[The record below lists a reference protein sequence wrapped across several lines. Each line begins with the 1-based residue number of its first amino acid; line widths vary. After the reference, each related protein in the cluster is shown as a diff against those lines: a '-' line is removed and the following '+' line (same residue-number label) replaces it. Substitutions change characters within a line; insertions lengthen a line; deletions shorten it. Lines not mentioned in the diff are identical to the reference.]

1 MKRFVPIGSTI
12 VLLLGFV
19 PGCTERPRGVAPHPV
34 GVDVPPPLP
43 AAPPR
48 PSAEGLTLVGPG
60 FPEAGP
66 WVSFYGN
73 AEQMKSPE
81 RVAQAFRVINID
93 ADPAE
98 ENFTDAQ
105 IEILKAGGKNRVLS
119 YLNVGSC
126 ENTRSYWAKAPNFVP
141 CAANKEAQRGAYD
154 GYPDETWM
162 DPGVASY
169 RNLIVHYVAA
179 RIAARK
185 VDGFYLDN
193 LEMIEHSS
201 TAKTGACDARCKQGV
216 LDLVREL
223 RETYPTMLIVMQN
236 ATSDATRLA
245 TTGGAAFPTLLDGIA
260 HEEVYRPKRDRDAE
274 QELMR
279 WRQMSL
285 HSRSGHPFWIG
296 VEDYVGSCSNTEAA
310 AFVFENCKQHGFSAY
325 VSDESAGQKVICYW
339 GR

>member
-1 MKRFVPIGSTI
+1 M
-12 VLLLGFV
+12 
-19 PGCTERPRGVAPHPV
+19 
-34 GVDVPPPLP
+34 
-43 AAPPR
+43 
-48 PSAEGLTLVGPG
+48 VGPG

-73 AEQMKSPE
+73 ARQMKSVE

-93 ADPAE
+93 ADPDE
-98 ENFTDAQ
+98 ENFTDGQ

-126 ENTRSYWAKAPNFVP
+126 ENTRSYWSKVPADFVP
-141 CAANKEAQRGAYD
+141 CSANKEAQRGAYD

-162 DPGVASY
+162 DPGVVSY

-179 RIAARK
+179 RLAARK

-223 RETYPTMLIVMQN
+223 RENYPAMLIVMQN
-236 ATSDATRLA
+236 ATSDVTRLG
-245 TTGGAAFPTLLDGIA
+245 TTGGAAFPTLLDGVA
-260 HEEVYRPKRDRDAE
+260 HEEVYRPKRDPEAE
-274 QELMR
+274 QELVR
-279 WRQMSL
+279 WRQMNL
-285 HSRSGHPFWIG
+285 RSRTGQPFWIG
-296 VEDYVGSCSNTEAA
+296 VEDYVGSCSNTDAA
-310 AFVFENCKQHGFSAY
+310 ALVFENCKKQGFSPY

-339 GR
+339 SR